1 MELGFLLEKI
11 LPYLKKRKAFS
22 LILYIFFLFYF
33 SLPAFQIP
41 LLEYQPTYVTSLMEQ
56 RAIEHAMIFYPQQ
69 SWASFGTINQNLFRA
84 IVSME
89 DGNFFNHKGVDWEEL
104 EKSMRLN
111 KRRRRAARGGS
122 TITMQLAK
130 NLYYTTNKSVFRK
143 AKELLTTFRI
153 EKEVSKKGII
163 HQYVNII
170 EWGDGVLGIE
180 EAANKYFGKEPDAIT
195 TNECAKL
202 AAVIPSPL
210 VHQPNVNSNYV
221 RHRSAIIRGRL
232 GDVILFPEK

>member
-1 MELGFLLEKI
+1 MELGILFEKI
-11 LPYLKKRKAFS
+11 LPYIKKRKTLSVF
-22 LILYIFFLFYF
+22 LYIIFLFYF
-33 SLPAFQIP
+33 SLPGLQIP
-41 LLEYQPTYVTSLMEQ
+41 LLEYQPTYVSSLMEQ
-56 RAIEHAMIFYPQQ
+56 RALEHLMIFYPHQ
-69 SWASFGTINQNLFRA
+69 SWASFGSINQNLFRA

-104 EKSMRLN
+104 EKSMKLN

-143 AKELLTTFRI
+143 AKEMLTTFRI
-153 EKEVSKKGII
+153 EKEVSKKEIL

-170 EWGDGVLGIE
+170 EWGEGIFGIE
-180 EAANKYFGKEPDAIT
+180 EAADKYFGKEPSEIT

-210 VHQPNVNSNYV
+210 VHQPNVNSGYV
-221 RHRSAIIRGRL
+221 QRRSAIIRGRL

>member
-1 MELGFLLEKI
+1 MELGILLEKI
-11 LPYLKKRKAFS
+11 LPFLKRRKFIS
-22 LILYIFFLFYF
+22 IFFYVAFLFYF
-33 SLPAFQIP
+33 SIPTFQIP
-41 LLEYQPTYVTSLMEQ
+41 LLEHQRTYVSSLMEQ
-56 RAIEHAMIFYPQQ
+56 RAIEHLMVFYPRQ
-69 SWASFGTINQNLFRA
+69 SWASFGSINQNLFRA

-122 TITMQLAK
+122 TITMQLSK

-153 EKEVSKKGII
+153 EKEVSKQGIL

-170 EWGDGVLGIE
+170 EWGDGVFGIE
-180 EAANKYFGKEPDAIT
+180 KAADIYFGKDPETIS

-210 VHQPNVNSNYV
+210 VHQPNINSSYV
-221 RHRSAIIRGRL
+221 RRRSGIIRGRL

>member
-1 MELGFLLEKI
+1 MELGILLEKI
-11 LPYLKKRKAFS
+11 LPFLKRRKFIS
-22 LILYIFFLFYF
+22 IFFYVGLLFYF
-33 SLPAFQIP
+33 SIPTFQIP
-41 LLEYQPTYVTSLMEQ
+41 LLEYQRTYVSSLMEQ
-56 RAIEHAMIFYPQQ
+56 RAIEHTMIFYPRQ
-69 SWASFGTINQNLFRA
+69 SWASFGSINQNLFRA

-89 DGNFFNHKGVDWEEL
+89 DGNFFKHKGVDWEEL

-122 TITMQLAK
+122 TITMQLSK

-153 EKEVSKKGII
+153 EKEVSKQGIL

-170 EWGDGVLGIE
+170 EWGDGVFGIE
-180 EAANKYFGKEPDAIT
+180 EAAEKYFGKEPETIS

-210 VHQPNVNSNYV
+210 VHQPNVNSSYV
-221 RHRSAIIRGRL
+221 RRRSGIIRGRL

>member
-1 MELGFLLEKI
+1 MELGILFEKI
-11 LPYLKKRKAFS
+11 LPYIKKRKTLSVF
-22 LILYIFFLFYF
+22 LYIIFLFYF
-33 SLPAFQIP
+33 SLPGLQIP
-41 LLEYQPTYVTSLMEQ
+41 LLEYQPTYVSSLMEQ
-56 RAIEHAMIFYPQQ
+56 RAIEHLMIFYPHQ
-69 SWASFGTINQNLFRA
+69 SWASFGSINQNLFRA

-104 EKSMRLN
+104 EKSMKLN

-143 AKELLTTFRI
+143 AKEMLTTFRI
-153 EKEVSKKGII
+153 EKEVSKKEIL

-170 EWGDGVLGIE
+170 EWGDGIFGIA
-180 EAANKYFGKEPDAIT
+180 EAADKYFGKEPGTIN

-210 VHQPNVNSNYV
+210 VHQPNVNSGYV
-221 RHRSAIIRGRL
+221 QRRSAIIRGRL

>member
-1 MELGFLLEKI
+1 MELGILLEKI
-11 LPYLKKRKAFS
+11 LPFLKRRKIISIFF
-22 LILYIFFLFYF
+22 YIAFLFYF
-33 SLPAFQIP
+33 SIPTFQIP
-41 LLEYQPTYVTSLMEQ
+41 LLEYQRTYVSSLMEQ
-56 RAIEHAMIFYPQQ
+56 RAIEHLMIFYPHQ
-69 SWASFGTINQNLFRA
+69 SWASFGSINQNLFRA

-104 EKSMRLN
+104 EKSMKLN

-122 TITMQLAK
+122 TITMQLSK
-130 NLYYTTNKSVFRK
+130 NLYYTTNKSIFRK

-153 EKEVSKKGII
+153 EKEVSKKGIL

-170 EWGDGVLGIE
+170 EWGDGVFGIE
-180 EAANKYFGKEPDAIT
+180 EAADKYFGKDSETIS

-210 VHQPNVNSNYV
+210 VHQPNVNSGYV
-221 RHRSAIIRGRL
+221 RHRSGIIRGRL

>member
-1 MELGFLLEKI
+1 
-11 LPYLKKRKAFS
+11 
-22 LILYIFFLFYF
+22 
-33 SLPAFQIP
+33 
-41 LLEYQPTYVTSLMEQ
+41 MEQ
-56 RAIEHAMIFYPQQ
+56 RAIEHFMVFYPHQ
-69 SWASFGTINQNLFRA
+69 SWVSLGSINPNLFRA

-104 EKSMRLN
+104 EKSMKLN

-143 AKELLTTFRI
+143 TKELLTTFRI
-153 EKEVSKKGII
+153 EKEVSKKGIL

-170 EWGDGVLGIE
+170 EWGDGIFGIE
-180 EAANKYFGKEPDAIT
+180 EAADIYFGKAPDAIS

-210 VHQPNVNSNYV
+210 VHQPNVNSGYV
-221 RHRSAIIRGRL
+221 QRRSSIIRARL
-232 GDVILFPEK
+232 GDIILFPEK

>member
-1 MELGFLLEKI
+1 MELGLLLEKI
-11 LPYLKKRKAFS
+11 LPYLKRRKVTSIF
-22 LILYIFFLFYF
+22 LYIAFLFYF
-33 SLPAFQIP
+33 SIPTFQIP
-41 LLEYQPTYVTSLMEQ
+41 LLDYQRTSVSSLMEQ
-56 RAIEHAMIFYPQQ
+56 RAIEHFMVFYPHQ
-69 SWASFGTINQNLFRA
+69 SWASFGSINPNLFRA

-104 EKSMRLN
+104 EKSMKLN

-153 EKEVSKKGII
+153 EKEVSKKGIL

-170 EWGDGVLGIE
+170 EWGDGIFGIE
-180 EAANKYFGKEPDAIT
+180 EAADTYFGKEADALT

-210 VHQPNVNSNYV
+210 VHQPNVNSGYV
-221 RHRSAIIRGRL
+221 QRRSSIIRGRL
-232 GDVILFPEK
+232 GDIILFPEK

>member
-22 LILYIFFLFYF
+22 IFLYLIFLFYF

-41 LLEYQPTYVTSLMEQ
+41 SLEFQPTYVSSLMEQ
-56 RAIEHAMIFYPQQ
+56 RAIEHVMIFYPHQG
-69 SWASFGTINQNLFRA
+69 WTSFGAINQNLFRA

-170 EWGDGVLGIE
+170 EWGDGVFGIE
-180 EAANKYFGKEPDAIT
+180 AAADKYFAKEPGAIT

-210 VHQPNVNSNYV
+210 VHQPNVNSGYV
-221 RHRSAIIRGRL
+221 NRRSGIIRGRL

>member
-1 MELGFLLEKI
+1 MELGFLFEKI
-11 LPYLKKRKAFS
+11 LPYLKRRKTLSVFFY
-22 LILYIFFLFYF
+22 LIFLFYF
-33 SLPAFQIP
+33 SLPGFQIP
-41 LLEYQPTYVTSLMEQ
+41 LLEYKSTCVSSLMEQ
-56 RAIEHAMIFYPQQ
+56 RAIEHLMIFYPHQ
-69 SWASFGTINQNLFRA
+69 SWASFGSINQNLFRG

-104 EKSMRLN
+104 EKSMKLN

-130 NLYYTTNKSVFRK
+130 NLYFTTNKSVLRK

-153 EKEVSKKGII
+153 EKEVSKKAVL

-170 EWGDGVLGIE
+170 EWGDGVFGVE
-180 EAANKYFGKEPDAIT
+180 EAANKYFDKEPAELT

-210 VHQPNVNSNYV
+210 VHQPNVNSGYV
-221 RHRSAIIRGRL
+221 QRRSAIIRGRL

>member
-11 LPYLKKRKAFS
+11 LPFIKRKKS
-22 LILYIFFLFYF
+22 LSIIFYLVFLFYF
-33 SLPAFQIP
+33 SIPAFQIP
-41 LLEYQPTYVTSLMEQ
+41 LLDYQRTYVSSLMEQ
-56 RAIEHAMIFYPQQ
+56 RAIEHLMIFYPHQ
-69 SWASFGTINQNLFRA
+69 SWESFGSINQNLFRA

-153 EKEVSKKGII
+153 EKEVSKKGIL

-170 EWGDGVLGIE
+170 EWGDGVFGID
-180 EAANKYFGKEPDAIT
+180 EAADKFFGKEPGELT
-195 TNECAKL
+195 TTECAKL

-210 VHQPNVNSNYV
+210 VHQPNVNSGYV
-221 RHRSAIIRGRL
+221 RCRSGIIRGRL

>member
-11 LPYLKKRKAFS
+11 LPYLKKRK
-22 LILYIFFLFYF
+22 ILSILLYVIFISYF

-41 LLEYQPTYVTSLMEQ
+41 LLEYQPTCVSSLMEQ
-56 RAIEHAMIFYPQQ
+56 RAVEHAMIFYPHQ
-69 SWASFGTINQNLFRA
+69 SWSSFGSINQNLFRA

-104 EKSMRLN
+104 EKSMKLN

-130 NLYYTTNKSVFRK
+130 NLYFTTNKSVFRK

-153 EKEVSKKGII
+153 EKEVSKKAIL

-170 EWGDGVLGIE
+170 EWGDGVFGIE
-180 EAANKYFGKEPDAIT
+180 EAADKYFDKTPDAIT

-210 VHQPNVNSNYV
+210 VHQPNVNSGYV
-221 RHRSAIIRGRL
+221 QRRSGIIRGRL

>member
-1 MELGFLLEKI
+1 MELGILLEKI
-11 LPYLKKRKAFS
+11 LPYIKKRKTLS
-22 LILYIFFLFYF
+22 LFIYLLFLFYF

-41 LLEYQPTYVTSLMEQ
+41 LLEYKPTCVSSLMEQ
-56 RAIEHAMIFYPQQ
+56 RAIEHLMIFYPHQ
-69 SWASFGTINQNLFRA
+69 SWASFGSINQNLFRA

-104 EKSMRLN
+104 EKSMKLN

-153 EKEVSKKGII
+153 EKEVSKKGIL

-170 EWGDGVLGIE
+170 EWGDGVFGIE
-180 EAANKYFGKEPDAIT
+180 EAADKYFGKEPAELT
-195 TNECAKL
+195 TNDCAKL

-210 VHQPNVNSNYV
+210 VHQPNVNSGYV
-221 RHRSAIIRGRL
+221 QRRSAIIRGRL